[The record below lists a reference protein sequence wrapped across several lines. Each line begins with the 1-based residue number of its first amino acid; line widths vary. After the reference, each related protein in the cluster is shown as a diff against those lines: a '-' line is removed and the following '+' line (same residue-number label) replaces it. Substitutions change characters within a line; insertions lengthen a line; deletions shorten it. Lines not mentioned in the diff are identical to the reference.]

1 MNFRTFVNVGVLI
14 KRRDRALRNPGQL
27 HARPRLSLRPYDAKC
42 PIKYQLVQDWKLDRR
57 IDKRIDDLAKIF
69 NPIIRVWI
77 MHYGRYNRHFPE
89 R

>member
-14 KRRDRALRNPGQL
+14 KRRGRALRNPGQL
-27 HARPRLSLRPYDAKC
+27 HRPRLSLRPYDAKC